1 VPQLTDQAVVAVALA
16 RGRASAASRPASVVD
31 LLIGLAEEPD
41 GVAGRTLGERVS
53 AVVALSA
60 RALPPRLAP
69 MDVAVS
75 WALAEAAPRPGGTGD
90 LLDAALQ
97 VGGADLADVLD
108 AVGFGADRISSSQM
122 TVSSARG
129 DRQHAQAERDLFLLA
144 EADGAASETVGLR
157 PPTDPD
163 RTLSQE
169 AALAVARTRAMAAGA
184 VGLLLAAAGGSR
196 HDDPDHLLP
205 APEDLLAAVA
215 TLARRGAPERAG
227 EGWDLGVDT
236 VLRAARTW
244 RAPEPATTHDL
255 VRAAEVAGGSGPAAL
270 LEEVWRR
277 T

>member
-1 VPQLTDQAVVAVALA
+1 MPQLTDQAVVAVALA
-16 RGRASAASRPASVVD
+16 RSRASAAGRSASVVD

-53 AVVALSA
+53 AVVALA
-60 RALPPRLAP
+60 AHPLPPRLAP
-69 MDVAVS
+69 LDVAVS

-97 VGGADLADVLD
+97 VGGAELADILD
-108 AVGFGADRISSSQM
+108 AVELGTDGCSSGRT
-122 TVSSARG
+122 TVAVERG
-129 DRQHAQAERDLFLLA
+129 DRELAQAERDLLLLA

-205 APEDLLAAVA
+205 APEDLLAALA
-215 TLARRGAPERAG
+215 ALARRGAPERTG

-255 VRAAEVAGGSGPAAL
+255 VRAAEVAGGAGPAAL